1 MAIVTSA
8 SVHDFFA
15 ESVDDA
21 LRERSVETSSAARAY
36 LIGILEDQAQ
46 PARRVDHALD
56 RPLALL
62 LAEAVAMPKPAER
75 FERLRCLGDAVLY
88 AAGFFRGHFGARGV
102 DEGYVVR
109 MGREAYGRAR
119 AVLVAGGAANVAQD
133 ADVFGELAGS
143 FDAFVRVFE
152 DVADGTQANG
162 ATSSAGVLR
171 LYERWLRTGS
181 DKLATALGAQGI
193 APMRKAASGW
203 Q

>member
-21 LRERSVETSSAARAY
+21 LRERSVDASSAARAY
-36 LIGILEDQAQ
+36 LIGILADQAK
-46 PARRVDHALD
+46 PERRVDQALG

-62 LAEAVAMPKPAER
+62 LADAVSTTEPAER
-75 FERLRCLGDAVLY
+75 FDRLRCLGDAVLY

-102 DEGYVVR
+102 DEAYVVR

-119 AVLVAGGAANVAQD
+119 SVLVTGSAATGAPD
-133 ADVFGELAGS
+133 ADVFGELADG
-143 FDAFVRVFE
+143 FGAFVRVFE
-152 DVADGTQANG
+152 DVADGTQAMG

-181 DKLATALGAQGI
+181 DKLASALGAQGI